1 MGIGILGRKVGM
13 TQIYDPTGNV
23 IPVTFIQAGPCH
35 VLQLKTAERDGY
47 QAVQLGYLD
56 KPRRL
61 ARRSERGHV
70 AKLDSKRQ
78 RSRGAAGV
86 AAVSKAGCE
95 PKRFVRELRISSENY
110 QVGQEIK
117 VGVFADVAAVDV
129 TGTSIG
135 RGYAGAMK
143 RHNFRGQRASHG
155 VKKVHRHIGGQGSSA
170 YPARMFKGKRMAGQ
184 YGNAR
189 STVRNLRVVRVDE
202 ENGLLLVCGA
212 VPGPSGGYVVVRPT
226 NKVPVPVPAAP
237 E

>member
-1 MGIGILGRKVGM
+1 M
-13 TQIYDPTGNV
+13 TQIHDPTGNV
-23 IPVTFIQAGPCH
+23 ILVTSTSRRGLPRAPVEDRGAAMAIRLCSLIPGQVC
-35 VLQLKTAERDGY
+35 
-47 QAVQLGYLD
+47 
-56 KPRRL
+56 RL
-61 ARRSERGHV
+61 ARRSERAMSPSSTASVRGP
-70 AKLDSKRQ
+70 
-78 RSRGAAGV
+78 GAAGV

-155 VKKVHRHIGGQGSSA
+155 VKKVHRHIGGQGSSD